1 MGNASAN
8 IHLKVKSAK
17 NATHTT
23 SGRRIH
29 LGTLYVNLIPQS
41 ALMSFAMDMAHAQ
54 RELALLNAF
63 AIRGTPGNGARN
75 ALTKIS
81 STLSVMVTI
90 LISQMSKVALNQL
103 DSPLINWK
111 RLLAGFRKGKGL
123 SINVPSQTSPKTWID

>member
-29 LGTLYVNLIPQS
+29 SGTLCVNLILQS
-41 ALMSFAMDMAHAQ
+41 ALTSFATDMAHAQ
-54 RELALLNAF
+54 REPVPLNVF
-63 AIRGTPGNGARN
+63 AIRSTQGNGARN

-81 STLSVMVTI
+81 STLSVMVMI
-90 LISQMSKVALNQL
+90 LISQRSKVY
-103 DSPLINWK
+103 
-111 RLLAGFRKGKGL
+111 
-123 SINVPSQTSPKTWID
+123 